1 MDESTRSRL
10 KEQGEDAEV
19 FFDWVFVCFMSIC
32 SWHGWPLTLSLF
44 LWTSLLSLSHSPN
57 IHSRVQA
64 GFLDLISF
72 PISCCHL
79 STVLLVT
86 WGSMTPQPILW
97 ILCPD
102 SSHWEQVDFLLF
114 LFLFFFVCLCL
125 FVLEKRNDDSL
136 PLSANVP
143 PEVREHTNGK

>member
-1 MDESTRSRL
+1 MDEATRSRL

-32 SWHGWPLTLSLF
+32 SWHGWPLTLSFF

-57 IHSRVQA
+57 ILSRVQA

-86 WGSMTPQPILW
+86 WGSTTPQPILW

-114 LFLFFFVCLCL
+114 LFLCL
-125 FVLEKRNDDSL
+125 FVSVCFREKERRF
-136 PLSANVP
+136 LSANVP
-143 PEVREHTNGK
+143 PEVRKHTDGK